1 MWESLKVFFSLSLS
15 LFLSKSKLLIF
26 NGSESLL
33 SFRVLFRSNRILSF
47 LSSCFRRLW
56 QVVDFCIFHVT
67 ISYLLRILSCTHALS
82 LSFVPVFRSMIPMT
96 ATPPLLYIDPHCE
109 RDEMQGR
116 VWNIQKLL
124 FFFQASLRPISSS
137 PVSFASEIAFSS
149 APCVMEARTA
159 ERSCSTLYGN
169 RYSSLFRILQEKEKK
184 RKKSWILR
192 LR

>member
-1 MWESLKVFFSLSLS
+1 MAINYGWICHERERGLAGVQHLGFLKALYDVREPQSFFFSLS

-33 SFRVLFRSNRILSF
+33 SFRVLFRSDRILSF
-47 LSSCFRRLW
+47 LSYCFRRLW

-67 ISYLLRILSCTHALS
+67 ISYLLRILSCTHT

-124 FFFQASLRPISSS
+124 SFFFKPPSAPSLRP
-137 PVSFASEIAFSS
+137 PYHLH
-149 APCVMEARTA
+149 R
-159 ERSCSTLYGN
+159 R
-169 RYSSLFRILQEKEKK
+169 
-184 RKKSWILR
+184 
-192 LR
+192 